1 MRVRIEPAEQND
13 MAITRVRNAL
23 KQYAPA
29 GLEFIED
36 PGEFD
41 VDLLV
46 MNINGRCG
54 RTKRRIA
61 KARNYGAEIIILQI
75 SLLSTINPDV
85 RDWMP
90 VWDIAKMIWSYYDL
104 PQIAIDQG
112 VEPTFADKF
121 YRAPLGADSETFKPS
136 GAEKKYRAITVT
148 RGYLT
153 ESTREIIRAI
163 RQAGGEIA
171 YVGPHMEGLE
181 HVHELHQF
189 ENVSDEKLAD
199 LYSSS
204 YYVCALRRNEGQDLP
219 AAEGLLCG
227 ARPIVFDR
235 ADQAD
240 WYGEFS
246 VVIKETGRDQ
256 IERDLA
262 TIFKEHPEPEVHRY
276 EIEKAKEVFSWQKF
290 AEGVWS
296 WL

>member
-13 MAITRVRNAL
+13 RAITRVRNAL

-36 PGEFD
+36 PGDFD

-61 KARNYGAEIIILQI
+61 KAQSYGAEIFILQI
-75 SLLSTINPDV
+75 SLLSTQNPSV
-85 RDWMP
+85 VDWLP
-90 VWDIAKMIWSYYDL
+90 VWDVAKMIWSYYDL
-104 PQIAIDQG
+104 PQIALDQG
-112 VEPTFADKF
+112 VDPTFADKC

-163 RQAGGEIA
+163 RQAGGDIA
-171 YVGPHMEGLE
+171 YVGPHMEGLD
-181 HVHELHQF
+181 HVHQLHQF
-189 ENVSDEKLAD
+189 ENVTDEELVD

-204 YYVCALRRNEGQDLP
+204 YYVCALRRTEGQDLP

-235 ADQAD
+235 PDQAD

-246 VVIKETGRDQ
+246 VVIPENGRDK
-256 IERDLA
+256 IERSLA
-262 TIFKEHPEPEVHRY
+262 TVFDTVPEPEVRQR
-276 EIEKAKEVFSWQKF
+276 EIERAKDVFSWQKF